1 MPRSTDWT
9 RNETLA
15 AFHIYLQLPF
25 GQLHRNQ
32 PRIVQLSQ
40 WIGRT
45 ADAIAMKLGNLAS
58 LDPQIV
64 ASGRRGMGNASKLD
78 QQIWNEFLAANDPV
92 VTEAATSFGHYA
104 EQNGLPHFVDVLDDV
119 PDIALGKTTTAIVQV
134 RVNQARFRRAI
145 LASYNATC
153 CMSGLRVPKLLV
165 ASHIVP
171 WSMDTQNRL
180 NPSNGLLNQALQ
192 GLFDSW
198 AVAPLDTPRSRPAG
212 ELAQA
217 LTNLGQSVKSYPSV
231 EAALQGQC
239 AHATGDDQIVLFGSF
254 FCVAQALQWLAQ
266 QAPEGGVNGSAG

>member
-9 RNETLA
+9 RQETLA
-15 AFHIYLQLPF
+15 AFHIYLQLQF

-45 ADAIAMKLGNLAS
+45 ASAVAMKLGNLAS

-64 ASGRRGMGNASKLD
+64 ASGRSGMGNASKLD
-78 QQIWNEFLAANDPV
+78 KQIWDEFLETNDTV

-104 EQNGLPHFVDVLDDV
+104 EQNGLPPFVDVLDEV
-119 PDIALGKTTTAIVQV
+119 PDIEEGKTTTAIVQV

-180 NPSNGLLNQALQ
+180 NPSNGLCLSALHDRAYDQ
-192 GLFDSW
+192 GLITVMPDLTIR
-198 AVAPLDTPRSRPAG
+198 VG
-212 ELAQA
+212 ELLKSVNIDPFTHDS
-217 LTNLGQSVKSYPSV
+217 LTQCEGKKMTLPERFLPSAV
-231 EAALQGQC
+231 FLE
-239 AHATGDDQIVLFGSF
+239 AHARKFGF
-254 FCVAQALQWLAQ
+254 M
-266 QAPEGGVNGSAG
+266 

>member
-1 MPRSTDWT
+1 MPRSTNWT

-40 WIGRT
+40 WMGRT
-45 ADAIAMKLGNLAS
+45 ASAVAMKLVNLAS

-78 QQIWNEFLAANDPV
+78 KHIWDEFLAANDPV
-92 VTEAATSFGHYA
+92 ISEAAASFGHYA
-104 EQNGLPHFVDVLDDV
+104 AQNGLPPYVDVIDEM
-119 PDIALGKTTTAIVQV
+119 PDIEEGKSSLALVQV

-171 WSMDTQNRL
+171 WSMDAQNRL
-180 NPSNGLLNQALQ
+180 NPSNGLCLSALHDRAYDI
-192 GLFDSW
+192 GLMTVLPDLTIRVSKDLKDASADAFTHATL
-198 AVAPLDTPRSRPAG
+198 AVCDGQTIKQPERFRPAPDF
-212 ELAQA
+212 
-217 LTNLGQSVKSYPSV
+217 LT
-231 EAALQGQC
+231 
-239 AHATGDDQIVLFGSF
+239 AHAKRFGY
-254 FCVAQALQWLAQ
+254 L
-266 QAPEGGVNGSAG
+266 

>member
-45 ADAIAMKLGNLAS
+45 ASAVAMKLVNLAS
-58 LDPQIV
+58 LDPQVV
-64 ASGRRGMGNASKLD
+64 ASGRRGMGNASRLD
-78 QQIWNEFLAANDPV
+78 QQIWHEFLAANDPV
-92 VTEAATSFGHYA
+92 VTEAAMSFGHYA
-104 EQNGLPHFVDVLDDV
+104 EQNGLPPFVDVMDEV
-119 PDIALGKTTTAIVQV
+119 PDIAEGKTTTAIVQV

-180 NPSNGLLNQALQ
+180 NPSNGLCLSALHDRAYDQ
-192 GLFDSW
+192 GLITVLPDFTIRVGE
-198 AVAPLDTPRSRPAG
+198 ALRHAELDPFAQSSLAQCQGQAIRLPDRFRPAPAFL
-212 ELAQA
+212 E
-217 LTNLGQSVKSYPSV
+217 
-231 EAALQGQC
+231 
-239 AHATGDDQIVLFGSF
+239 AHAKRFGF
-254 FCVAQALQWLAQ
+254 L
-266 QAPEGGVNGSAG
+266 